1 VLTRTNPNDAKSLMK
16 AEGAKIFWDVLEVV
30 KGDEEYIRLMER
42 HRLRYESEVI
52 PEDTS
57 PFEEDAD
64 IK

>member
-1 VLTRTNPNDAKSLMK
+1 MK